1 MSLILDALRKSEA
14 ERRRGNLPALAL
26 ELPPAPPRAMR
37 TSAWWLAAPV
47 VVFLAAAVFWI
58 TRPED
63 MPLQPAPPAATT
75 PVPAMAAARPAS
87 MPVAETPGTGV
98 AAVANPPATRVSALE
113 PEPAPGPA
121 PALALEPAP
130 ARGPV
135 PAPGPIANPADT
147 TPENA
152 RTNDPPA
159 FALADLTA
167 DERRALPPLKL
178 SMHMWSPVPADRF
191 VILDGHR
198 LGEGDR
204 AGHAVVERIDQHGVI
219 LAADGRRIRLPLP

>member
-37 TSAWWLAAPV
+37 TSAWWLAAPGV
-47 VVFLAAAVFWI
+47 VAIAAAAFWM
-58 TRPED
+58 TRPAD
-63 MPLQPAPPAATT
+63 MPSQPVPAAAGT
-75 PVPAMAAARPAS
+75 PVPAEPA
-87 MPVAETPGTGV
+87 PRLVPGPAVDPPATDV
-98 AAVANPPATRVSALE
+98 AAVADPPTAPVSA
-113 PEPAPGPA
+113 PAPDPRPAPGPV
-121 PALALEPAP
+121 PEPAQRPPTP
-130 ARGPV
+130 A
-135 PAPGPIANPADT
+135 ADA
-147 TPENA
+147 TPESTRAN
-152 RTNDPPA
+152 NPPT

-204 AGHAVVERIDQHGVI
+204 AGSAVIERIAQDGVI